1 MATIIK
7 CLKFHHPS
15 TLFTMER
22 RKLMYNTNNSVL
34 SKSPNVMF
42 VVRRNLLKHSINH
55 IMNKKVLDRYLR
67 LPLPCNK
74 ILATYVW
81 IDGSGINMRCKD
93 RVLDCVPYCP
103 EAAPFWSFDGSST
116 GLATTTNSDTSLRP
130 VAVYR
135 DPFRADPHVLV
146 LCDVLKGDSQEPAAT
161 NFRIFCNKLIEMHK
175 AEEPWFGLEQEYT
188 MLDVDGWG
196 LGWPKGGGYPTV
208 KYQYSYCGVGAKYM
222 AGRDIVEAHER
233 ACLYAGCDFEG
244 TNAEVTHA
252 SWEWQVGATV
262 GIKAPDDLWMTRFIM
277 NRLAEDYGVDIT
289 YHPKPFGMLHP
300 GIGMHHNFSCV
311 KMRSDGGYEFILEC
325 IKKLEKNHM
334 KHMKVYSN
342 EVWSNKMRLSG
353 KFETAPFD
361 KFSWGVANR
370 GTSIRIQRETKAK
383 GKGYLEDRRPGGDC
397 DPYLVCGLL
406 METCLGGSSG
416 GGGSKSAKC
425 NFKDPCKK

>member
-1 MATIIK
+1 MVTMIK
-7 CLKFHHPS
+7 CIKFHHPS
-15 TLFTMER
+15 TVFTMER
-22 RKLMYNTNNSVL
+22 RKLMYKHSNNSVL
-34 SKSPNVMF
+34 CKNPNVMF
-42 VVRRNLLKHSINH
+42 IVKRNLLKHSINH

-81 IDGSGINMRCKD
+81 IDGSGINLRCKD
-93 RVLDCVPYCP
+93 RVLDCVPYSA
-103 EAAPFWSFDGSST
+103 EAAPLWGFDGSST
-116 GLATTTNSDTSLRP
+116 GLATTTNSDTRLRP
-130 VAVYR
+130 VGVYR

-146 LCDVLKGDSQEPAAT
+146 LSEVFKADTLEPVST
-161 NFRIFCNKLIEMHK
+161 NFRTYCNNLVETHK

-196 LGWPKGGGYPTV
+196 LGWPKGGGYPTT

-311 KMRSDGGYEFILEC
+311 KMRSEGGYDFILEC
-325 IKKLEKNHM
+325 IKRLEKTHM
-334 KHMKVYSN
+334 KHMKHYSN
-342 EVWSNKMRLSG
+342 EIWSNKMRLSG

-370 GTSIRIQRETKAK
+370 GTSIRLQRETKLK
-383 GKGYLEDRRPGGDC
+383 GKGYLEDRRPAGDC
-397 DPYLVCGLL
+397 DPYHVCGLL
-406 METCLGGSSG
+406 LETCLGGASG
-416 GGGSKSAKC
+416 GGSGGKSGK
-425 NFKDPCKK
+425 CKK